1 MHERECS
8 DHTRFLDHVLHYGNG
23 AGVKTPGVRLLHA
36 SAGIACFAAF
46 AMGMADVQATGVAVI
61 KEWDFHRDST
71 ARPVVYLRIID
82 SHGPYLRLVTRRG
95 NIDIQRS
102 KLANHVEVP
111 DSVPAHIMEE
121 NDISSLRMQ
130 LAAIREFSIRYPLSA
145 GLLNP
150 LATALAGH
158 IARFDAGHVRFEG
171 SWMARNEL
179 DSLLTIRRHEARL
192 ARKRE
197 IEHVI
202 FSEAQ
207 EERGLVMRNGE
218 WVSEAELRE
227 RPPSARTELS
237 DTLWPLLN
245 SNIEGARM
253 ALSNLAFLAARQTG
267 TAKVRTER
275 LHAVIRK
282 LFLAEFRLSR
292 QIIARTAAMAD
303 AAIHER
309 YAAEALKP
317 NPFGTVRTDMARE
330 SRAKAEEIKSRAS
343 DELDACRAE
352 LLSQL
357 RESDIVTDDLYQLRE
372 HRAALILGETVRSV
386 ASRNFSSG
394 QFKSSIPEENL
405 SAIRAEIS
413 SRK

>member
-1 MHERECS
+1 MSC
-8 DHTRFLDHVLHYGNG
+8 L
-23 AGVKTPGVRLLHA
+23 
-36 SAGIACFAAF
+36 AAF
-46 AMGMADVQATGVAVI
+46 AMGVAGVQAAGVAVI
-61 KEWDFHRDST
+61 KEWNFHRDAT

-95 NIDIQRS
+95 NIDIPRS
-102 KLANHVEVP
+102 RLANHVEVP
-111 DSVPAHIMEE
+111 DSVPVLIMEQ
-121 NDISSLRMQ
+121 NDVYSLRTQ
-130 LAAIREFSIRYPLSA
+130 LAAIRGFSVRYPLSA
-145 GLLNP
+145 GLLEP
-150 LATALAGH
+150 LVTALAGH
-158 IARFDAGHVRFEG
+158 LARFDAGDVRFEG
-171 SWMARNEL
+171 SWMARNEYDL
-179 DSLLTIRRHEARL
+179 LLTNRRREARL

-197 IEHVI
+197 IEQVI
-202 FSEAQ
+202 LSEAQ
-207 EERGLVMRNGE
+207 EDRGLVMRNGE

-275 LHAVIRK
+275 LHAVIRN

-292 QIIARTAAMAD
+292 QIISHTAAMAD
-303 AAIHER
+303 AATHER
-309 YAAEALKP
+309 YAVEALKP
-317 NPFGTVRTDMARE
+317 NAFGTIRTDMARE
-330 SRAKAEEIKSRAS
+330 SQAKAEEIKSRAAQQ
-343 DELDACRAE
+343 LDACRAE
-352 LLSQL
+352 LLNQL
-357 RESDIVTDDLYQLRE
+357 READIVSDDLYQLRE

-386 ASRNFSSG
+386 ATRSFPSG
-394 QFKSSIPEENL
+394 EFKSAIPDETL

>member
-1 MHERECS
+1 MNLSALPNSLTPVPRCGKGAAMKSSAFHRVSAGMACLAALAMGVAGA
-8 DHTRFLDHVLHYGNG
+8 RA
-23 AGVKTPGVRLLHA
+23 AGVA
-36 SAGIACFAAF
+36 I
-46 AMGMADVQATGVAVI
+46 I

-82 SHGPYLRLVTRRG
+82 SDGPYLRLVTRKG
-95 NIDIQRS
+95 NIDIHRS
-102 KLANHVEVP
+102 KLANYVEVP
-111 DSVPAHIMEE
+111 DSIPAHIMEE
-121 NDISSLRMQ
+121 NDISSLRIQ
-130 LAAIREFSIRYPLSA
+130 LAAIKRFSIRYPLSA
-145 GLLNP
+145 GLLEP
-150 LATALAGH
+150 LFTALAGH

-202 FSEAQ
+202 LSEAQ

-218 WVSEAELRE
+218 WVSEAELRQ

-245 SNIEGARM
+245 PNIEGSRM
-253 ALSNLAFLAARQTG
+253 ALSNLAFLASGQTG

-275 LHAVIRK
+275 LHAVIRN

-292 QIIARTAAMAD
+292 QIIAHTAAMAG
-303 AAIHER
+303 AATHER
-309 YAAEALKP
+309 HAVEALKP
-317 NPFGTVRTDMARE
+317 NAFGTVRSDMARE

-343 DELDACRAE
+343 QELDACRAE
-352 LLSQL
+352 LLNQL
-357 RESDIVTDDLYQLRE
+357 READVVSNDLYQLCE
-372 HRAALILGETVRSV
+372 HRAALILGETVRTV
-386 ASRNFSSG
+386 ASRNFPSG
-394 QFKSSIPEENL
+394 EFKSTVPDETL
-405 SAIRAEIS
+405 SAIRAEMS